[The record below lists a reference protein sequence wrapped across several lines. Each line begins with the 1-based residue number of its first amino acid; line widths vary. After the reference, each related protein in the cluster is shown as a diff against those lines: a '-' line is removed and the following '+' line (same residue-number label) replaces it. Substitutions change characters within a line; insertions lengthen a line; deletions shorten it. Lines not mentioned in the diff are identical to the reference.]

1 MRRKVRK
8 IIDSQSF
15 FCTFFLHFL
24 VESSAFLGRRWRDFR
39 LVVARFWVGGGVLSG
54 EQFSF
59 FDMHIFAFRIA
70 LFRFLGCTF
79 SPKAKVAR
87 TKNKCVALSDHA
99 FFNKIRHAQNS
110 SRAKFVTRIKTS
122 PAKLLR
128 PFACRKLLRPFA
140 CRKRLRPLRS
150 PLRSPTRRM
159 GCSPR
164 EISQDR
170 PDAPTHG

>member
-15 FCTFFLHFL
+15 FCIFFLHFL
-24 VESSAFLGRRWRDFR
+24 VGSSAFLGRRWRDFR
-39 LVVARFWVGGGVLSG
+39 LAVACWAASN
-54 EQFSF
+54 
-59 FDMHIFAFRIA
+59 
-70 LFRFLGCTF
+70 FRFSICIF
-79 SPKAKVAR
+79 SLFGLHFFAKSQSRADKKQMR
-87 TKNKCVALSDHA
+87 GPLRPRI
-99 FFNKIRHAQNS
+99 FQQNS

-128 PFACRKLLRPFA
+128 SF
-140 CRKRLRPLRS
+140 LRPLRS
-150 PLRSPTRRM
+150 QKTPSPPSLAKKRLRPLRSPTRRM

>member
-15 FCTFFLHFL
+15 FCIFFLHFL
-24 VESSAFLGRRWRDFR
+24 VGSSAFLGRRWRVVRRAFFVFR
-39 LVVARFWVGGGVLSG
+39 YAY
-54 EQFSF
+54 
-59 FDMHIFAFRIA
+59 
-70 LFRFLGCTF
+70 FRFSGCTF

>member
-1 MRRKVRK
+1 MYEKLLILNRF
-8 IIDSQSF
+8 SAHF
-15 FCTFFLHFL
+15 FCISRSEVARFW
-24 VESSAFLGRRWRDFR
+24 VGGGAILGWRWRDFR
-39 LVVARFWVGGGVLSG
+39 LVVARCTAS
-54 EQFSF
+54 
-59 FDMHIFAFRIA
+59 I
-70 LFRFLGCTF
+70 FRFSICIF
-79 SPKAKVAR
+79 SLFGLHFFAKSQSRADKKQMR
-87 TKNKCVALSDHA
+87 GPLRPRI
-99 FFNKIRHAQNS
+99 FQQNS

-128 PFACRKLLRPFA
+128 SFARRKLLRP
-140 CRKRLRPLRS
+140 LRSQKTPSPPLR

>member
-24 VESSAFLGRRWRDFR
+24 VGSSAFLGRRWRVFGSA
-39 LVVARFWVGGGVLSG
+39 VARCTAS
-54 EQFSF
+54 
-59 FDMHIFAFRIA
+59 I
-70 LFRFLGCTF
+70 FRFSICIF
-79 SPKAKVAR
+79 SLFGLHFFAKSQSHADKKTNAWPSPTTHFSTKFVAR
-87 TKNKCVALSDHA
+87 
-99 FFNKIRHAQNS
+99 KIRHAHKNLA
-110 SRAKFVTRIKTS
+110 RKTPS
-122 PAKLLR
+122 LLR
-128 PFACRKLLRPFA
+128 SQKTPSLLRSQKTPS
-140 CRKRLRPLRS
+140 PLRS
-150 PLRSPTRRM
+150 QKTPSPPRPLRSPTRRM